1 MYNLLAPLYDFF
13 LDNQSNFTYDSIMYD
28 EGGYTLILGLLISI
42 PLISYVIFYRI
53 LDFVIAKRLHFFLA
67 LIIVVLVV
75 MGTTYGALFQFTSLL
90 DYQGATPEY
99 HTNVEVWVV
108 KASILTSFYSLFFQ
122 AFCAFSLRFISINN
136 RYNPF

>member
-13 LDNQSNFTYDSIMYD
+13 LDNESNFTYDEIMFHED
-28 EGGYTLILGLLISI
+28 GYTLILALLISI
-42 PLISYVIFYRI
+42 PLISFFIFYRI
-53 LDFVIAKRLHFFLA
+53 LDFVIAKRLHFFIA
-67 LIIVVLVV
+67 QIIVVLVV

-99 HTNVEVWVV
+99 HINVEVWVM
-108 KASILTSFYSLFFQ
+108 KASLLTSFYSLFFQ
-122 AFCAFSLRFISINN
+122 SVCVFSLRFISINN

>member
-108 KASILTSFYSLFFQ
+108 KASILTSLYSLFFQ

>member
-13 LDNQSNFTYDSIMYD
+13 LDNESNFNYD
-28 EGGYTLILGLLISI
+28 EIMFDEDGYTLILALLISI
-42 PLISYVIFYRI
+42 PLISFFIFYRI
-53 LDFVIAKRLHFFLA
+53 LDFVIAKRLHFFIA
-67 LIIVVLVV
+67 QIIVVLVV

-108 KASILTSFYSLFFQ
+108 KASLLTSFYSLFFQ
-122 AFCAFSLRFISINN
+122 SVCVFLLRFISINN

>member
-108 KASILTSFYSLFFQ
+108 
-122 AFCAFSLRFISINN
+122 
-136 RYNPF
+136 

>member
-28 EGGYTLILGLLISI
+28 EGGYTLILALLISI
-42 PLISYVIFYRI
+42 PVISFLIFYRI
-53 LDFVIAKRLHFFLA
+53 LDFVIAKRLHFFIA
-67 LIIVVLVV
+67 QIIVVLVV

-108 KASILTSFYSLFFQ
+108 KASLLTSFYSLFFQ
-122 AFCAFSLRFISINN
+122 SVCVFLLRFISINN